1 MTAAIRQYLRD
12 TVTRLNQ
19 AHIDS
24 PATTARAVLS
34 LVLGRPREW
43 LVAHDDTLLDDLT
56 LAKAEG
62 LLGRVLAHEPLAYIL
77 GHREFY
83 DLDLKVDPR
92 VLIPRP
98 ETEILVEL
106 ALNALTPSPTLPR
119 SNRGGSRTPS
129 PVEERGGI
137 DDGLTSS
144 PVEERGGTASGLTP
158 SPARNERGRVGEGAG
173 WITIDLIDVGTGS
186 GAVAIAVSAHA
197 PEARVIATDISPD
210 ALEVARENA
219 RAHGVS
225 EHIRFIQSDLLAGL
239 DVRARVIT
247 ANLPYVTVEEIE
259 ALPPEIQ
266 SHEPRVA
273 LDGGADGLALVRR
286 LLTQLDAHLT
296 PGGSAFF
303 EIGSSQG
310 RAALDAARATLPGW
324 RVELG
329 KDLAKLDRVLQV
341 QKPAGSL

>member
-1 MTAAIRQYLRD
+1 MTPTIRQYLRE
-12 TVTRLNQ
+12 TIARLNQ

-34 LVLGRPREW
+34 LVLGHRREW
-43 LVAHDDTLLDDLT
+43 LVAHDDTLLDAAV
-56 LAKAEG
+56 LAKADG

-83 DLDLKVDPR
+83 DLDLKVDGR

-98 ETEILVEL
+98 ETEMLVDL
-106 ALNALTPSPTLPR
+106 ALSTLTPSPTLPR
-119 SNRGGSRTPS
+119 SNRGGSR
-129 PVEERGGI
+129 I
-137 DDGLTSS
+137 
-144 PVEERGGTASGLTP
+144 P
-158 SPARNERGRVGEGAG
+158 SPAEQRGRVGEGAG
-173 WITIDLIDVGTGS
+173 WTTIDLIDVGTGS

-197 PEARVIATDISPD
+197 PGVHVIATDISPD

-219 RAHGVS
+219 RAYGVS
-225 EHIRFIQSDLLAGL
+225 EHIRFIQSDLLAGV
-239 DVRARVIT
+239 DARARVIT

-273 LDGGADGLALVRR
+273 LDGGTDGLALVRR

-296 PGGSAFF
+296 PDGSAFF

-310 RAALDAARATLPGW
+310 QAALDAARAALPGW

-341 QKPAGSL
+341 YKPAETSLSNHP